1 MLSYSFVLNTISDEI
16 FAKTLHRGPLA
27 KKPRGLRHPAAE
39 PLSEN
44 HVAYVT
50 RRASTEPRDSPA
62 DGGEREREKD
72 RGREDP
78 RYPRSAVGGE
88 TGGGVLVSRS
98 RPSCRAQSETNC
110 RAVRDGDVEERPDV
124 LDEGF
129 LMRFRARLPL
139 RARGC
144 AIATTEPRRPSRGF
158 RERKGPVYP
167 VKNLQLGGSCGG
179 AERGG
184 GSGGGGGDGGR
195 GGGGRGSSEE
205 QVAEKVLP
213 RG

>member
-1 MLSYSFVLNTISDEI
+1 M
-16 FAKTLHRGPLA
+16 
-27 KKPRGLRHPAAE
+27 
-39 PLSEN
+39 
-44 HVAYVT
+44 
-50 RRASTEPRDSPA
+50 
-62 DGGEREREKD
+62 
-72 RGREDP
+72 
-78 RYPRSAVGGE
+78 
-88 TGGGVLVSRS
+88 
-98 RPSCRAQSETNC
+98 
-110 RAVRDGDVEERPDV
+110 EERPDV

-158 RERKGPVYP
+158 RERKGPVHP

-184 GSGGGGGDGGR
+184 GSGGGGRGGR
-195 GGGGRGSSEE
+195 GGGGGSGSEE
-205 QVAEKVLP
+205 QVAEKVLA

>member
-1 MLSYSFVLNTISDEI
+1 M
-16 FAKTLHRGPLA
+16 
-27 KKPRGLRHPAAE
+27 
-39 PLSEN
+39 
-44 HVAYVT
+44 
-50 RRASTEPRDSPA
+50 
-62 DGGEREREKD
+62 
-72 RGREDP
+72 
-78 RYPRSAVGGE
+78 
-88 TGGGVLVSRS
+88 
-98 RPSCRAQSETNC
+98 
-110 RAVRDGDVEERPDV
+110 EERPDV

-158 RERKGPVYP
+158 RERKGPVHP

-184 GSGGGGGDGGR
+184 GSGGGGGRGGR
-195 GGGGRGSSEE
+195 GGGGGSGSEE
-205 QVAEKVLP
+205 QVAEKVLA